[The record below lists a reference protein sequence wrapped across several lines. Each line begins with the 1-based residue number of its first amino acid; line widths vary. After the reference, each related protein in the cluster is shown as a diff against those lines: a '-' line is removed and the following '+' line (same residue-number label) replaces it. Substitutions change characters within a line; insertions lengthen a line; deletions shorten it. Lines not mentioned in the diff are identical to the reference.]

1 MSKKQNTFEWFIKE
15 FTSKIEFR
23 PGSEL
28 EEWYN
33 NLIAEARAKF
43 ERDIKNAYSHGQNNG
58 YMYARERAIDIS
70 VDNYYNQNY
79 KV

>member
-1 MSKKQNTFEWFIKE
+1 MSTKQNTFEWFIKE

-28 EEWYN
+28 EKWYN

-43 ERDIKNAYSHGQNNG
+43 ERDIKNAYRHGQNNG

-70 VDNYYNQNY
+70 VDNYYNENY